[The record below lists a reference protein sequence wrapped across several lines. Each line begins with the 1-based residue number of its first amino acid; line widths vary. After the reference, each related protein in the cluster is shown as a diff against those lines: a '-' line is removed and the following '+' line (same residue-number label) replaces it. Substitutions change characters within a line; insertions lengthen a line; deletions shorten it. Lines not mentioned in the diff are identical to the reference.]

1 MDEALRIL
9 TMTPRSCTANFIVG
23 HAPFR
28 IVNIE
33 LAPNKLL
40 LIDPKDGIIS
50 HANHFA
56 DPDILGVSEPPNPR
70 RYLSEFRQERMEL
83 LLKEQKPL
91 DIPGIQNILKD
102 HENNPQSLCR
112 HRDVELPTSQHTITK
127 TAMIMDLD
135 EKTMWVTDGNPC
147 KTKFESFKLT

>member
-9 TMTPRSCTANFIVG
+9 TITPRSCTANFIVG
-23 HAPFR
+23 HAPVR
-28 IVNIE
+28 VVNIE
-33 LAPNKLL
+33 LAPNKLH

-91 DIPGIQNILKD
+91 DILGIKNILQD
-102 HENNPQSLCR
+102 HKNNPQSLCR
-112 HRDVELPTSQHTITK
+112 HRDNTLPESQHTITK
-127 TAMIMDLD
+127 TAMIMDIE
-135 EKTMWVTDGNPC
+135 EKKMWVTDGQPC
-147 KTKFESFKLT
+147 KSEFEEFSIN